1 MHAILHTS
9 KWPIN
14 LELHIEQT
22 PHTVANFVTLARNG
36 FYDGLQFHRVIEE
49 FMVQWWCPQ
58 GTGTGGPG
66 YQFADEFHP
75 DLRHSWPGILSM
87 ANSWPNSNG
96 SQFFIT
102 HIATDWLDD
111 KHTVFGKIISQSD
124 LEIINTIAQWDLID
138 RVEIS
143 ESVTL
148 PEEVLEFAQMIQD
161 SIDG

>member
-14 LELHIEQT
+14 LEFHIEQT

-36 FYDGLQFHRVIEE
+36 FYDGLKFHRVIDE

-66 YQFADEFHP
+66 YQFGDEFHP
-75 DLRHSWPGILSM
+75 QLRHSAPGILSM
-87 ANSWPNSNG
+87 ANSGPNSNG

-102 HIATDWLDD
+102 HIPTEWLDG
-111 KHTVFGKIISQSD
+111 KHTVFGKVVSD
-124 LEIINTIAQWDLID
+124 TDLAIVNAIVQWDLIG
-138 RVEIS
+138 RVEIH
-143 ESVTL
+143 ESVVL
-148 PEEVLEFAQMIQD
+148 PEEVAEFVTSVEKIFN
-161 SIDG
+161 

>member
-1 MHAILHTS
+1 M
-9 KWPIN
+9 
-14 LELHIEQT
+14 
-22 PHTVANFVTLARNG
+22 
-36 FYDGLQFHRVIEE
+36 D
-49 FMVQWWCPQ
+49 
-58 GTGTGGPG
+58 
-66 YQFADEFHP
+66 
-75 DLRHSWPGILSM
+75 
-87 ANSWPNSNG
+87 NSGPNSNG